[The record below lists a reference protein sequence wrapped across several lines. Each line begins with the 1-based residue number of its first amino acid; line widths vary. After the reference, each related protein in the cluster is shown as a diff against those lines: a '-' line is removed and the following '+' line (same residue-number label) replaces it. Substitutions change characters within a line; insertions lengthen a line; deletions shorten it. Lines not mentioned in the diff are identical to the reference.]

1 MRNQTKSAR
10 VQIRGNGSS
19 KVSSIAAD
27 KYQTISRAILL
38 SLTKTPITFTEL
50 VARVTTRARGFN
62 GSIPWYTITGLRE
75 LEVRRKVVR
84 RSTGSIFAAMNLL
97 MLKRPNY
104 AFDGFHCWPALRLS
118 EGDGWTPA

>member
-10 VQIRGNGSS
+10 VQIRGKGWS

-27 KYQTISRAILL
+27 KYQAISRAILL

-50 VARVTTRARGFN
+50 VARVTTRARGFK
-62 GSIPWYTITGLRE
+62 GSIPWYTITCLRE

-84 RSTGSIFAAMNLL
+84 RRAPVLYS
-97 MLKRPNY
+97 
-104 AFDGFHCWPALRLS
+104 LR
-118 EGDGWTPA
+118 